1 MAIPAADT
9 DLRIVIRAI
18 QETITDTKIP
28 GTQAETHPL
37 SELLT
42 ISDTVVFNTFCCEL
56 CSSIRDC
63 LHHPRIKAQSARERA
78 YRCFNQA
85 RLMELPRTW
94 KRLFSRISV
103 IGQQFDHPLHLQAVN
118 RRLFNQL
125 LTNKLLCET
134 SATNSTS
141 LCDAALTLS
150 NEEENAIRYACG
162 YVCMKV
168 LKTLRSSKKAN
179 AIQFAECLSNMACDG
194 DESSYYKYT
203 LHWTGIVNRGG
214 LFVVGEYP
222 FLLFKALE
230 VQTKL
235 FLPAYLGKSLQ
246 SADIK
251 QLVDRIFADKDVK
264 YYWSM
269 VAVDIESEEDS
280 QELLQMLLE
289 KWITLRGHAITSAW
303 LEEYRRVQTT
313 TKRSL
318 RSSLVLN
325 S

>member
-9 DLRIVIRAI
+9 DLLIVIRAL
-18 QETITDTKIP
+18 QESITDTKIP

-42 ISDTVVFNTFCCEL
+42 ISDTVVFNTFYCQL

-141 LCDAALTLS
+141 LCDAAYTLS
-150 NEEENAIRYACG
+150 NEEENAIRYACA
-162 YVCMKV
+162 M
-168 LKTLRSSKKAN
+168 
-179 AIQFAECLSNMACDG
+179 
-194 DESSYYKYT
+194 
-203 LHWTGIVNRGG
+203 
-214 LFVVGEYP
+214 FV
-222 FLLFKALE
+222 
-230 VQTKL
+230 
-235 FLPAYLGKSLQ
+235 
-246 SADIK
+246 
-251 QLVDRIFADKDVK
+251 
-264 YYWSM
+264 
-269 VAVDIESEEDS
+269 
-280 QELLQMLLE
+280 
-289 KWITLRGHAITSAW
+289 
-303 LEEYRRVQTT
+303 
-313 TKRSL
+313 
-318 RSSLVLN
+318 
-325 S
+325 

>member
-1 MAIPAADT
+1 
-9 DLRIVIRAI
+9 
-18 QETITDTKIP
+18 
-28 GTQAETHPL
+28 
-37 SELLT
+37 
-42 ISDTVVFNTFCCEL
+42 
-56 CSSIRDC
+56 
-63 LHHPRIKAQSARERA
+63 
-78 YRCFNQA
+78 
-85 RLMELPRTW
+85 
-94 KRLFSRISV
+94 
-103 IGQQFDHPLHLQAVN
+103 
-118 RRLFNQL
+118 
-125 LTNKLLCET
+125 
-134 SATNSTS
+134 
-141 LCDAALTLS
+141 
-150 NEEENAIRYACG
+150 
-162 YVCMKV
+162 
-168 LKTLRSSKKAN
+168 
-179 AIQFAECLSNMACDG
+179 MACDG

-222 FLLFKALE
+222 FLLFKAVE

-289 KWITLRGHAITSAW
+289 RWITLRGHAITSAW

>member
-9 DLRIVIRAI
+9 DLLIVIRAI

-42 ISDTVVFNTFCCEL
+42 ISDTVVFNTF

-168 LKTLRSSKKAN
+168 LDPAKKLTPYNLLSA
-179 AIQFAECLSNMACDG
+179 CLIWLAMVTSLLIISTPC
-194 DESSYYKYT
+194 
-203 LHWTGIVNRGG
+203 TGR
-214 LFVVGEYP
+214 
-222 FLLFKALE
+222 A
-230 VQTKL
+230 
-235 FLPAYLGKSLQ
+235 
-246 SADIK
+246 
-251 QLVDRIFADKDVK
+251 
-264 YYWSM
+264 
-269 VAVDIESEEDS
+269 
-280 QELLQMLLE
+280 
-289 KWITLRGHAITSAW
+289 
-303 LEEYRRVQTT
+303 
-313 TKRSL
+313 
-318 RSSLVLN
+318 
-325 S
+325 

>member
-1 MAIPAADT
+1 MIRVSARDSFGLINLHGNTT
-9 DLRIVIRAI
+9 DLLIVIRAI

-179 AIQFAECLSNMACDG
+179 AIQFAECLSNRLAMVT
-194 DESSYYKYT
+194 S
-203 LHWTGIVNRGG
+203 
-214 LFVVGEYP
+214 
-222 FLLFKALE
+222 LLIIS
-230 VQTKL
+230 T
-235 FLPAYLGKSLQ
+235 PC
-246 SADIK
+246 
-251 QLVDRIFADKDVK
+251 
-264 YYWSM
+264 
-269 VAVDIESEEDS
+269 
-280 QELLQMLLE
+280 
-289 KWITLRGHAITSAW
+289 T
-303 LEEYRRVQTT
+303 
-313 TKRSL
+313 
-318 RSSLVLN
+318 
-325 S
+325 

>member
-1 MAIPAADT
+1 MQMSINEVFICRRLHMNT
-9 DLRIVIRAI
+9 SMILICIWLICRLG
-18 QETITDTKIP
+18 TTLHTK
-28 GTQAETHPL
+28 
-37 SELLT
+37 
-42 ISDTVVFNTFCCEL
+42 CCG
-56 CSSIRDC
+56 
-63 LHHPRIKAQSARERA
+63 AV
-78 YRCFNQA
+78 
-85 RLMELPRTW
+85 
-94 KRLFSRISV
+94 FSRISV
-103 IGQQFDHPLHLQAVN
+103 IGQQFHHPLHLQAVN

-222 FLLFKALE
+222 FLLFKAVE

-251 QLVDRIFADKDVK
+251 QLL
-264 YYWSM
+264 
-269 VAVDIESEEDS
+269 IEF
-280 QELLQMLLE
+280 LL
-289 KWITLRGHAITSAW
+289 
-303 LEEYRRVQTT
+303 
-313 TKRSL
+313 TKM
-318 RSSLVLN
+318 
-325 S
+325 